1 MQIHLS
7 FIWSVIKKI
16 WWFKA
21 GRPLRVSFDLTIAVA
36 VGFFELNFKGKNPTA
51 KANASLLQIQMNRY
65 AAARLKSTL
74 FLKLVCVA
82 FLTHKRTHLALRY
95 YETKE

>member
-7 FIWSVIKKI
+7 FIWSVLEKVG
-16 WWFKA
+16 WFKA
-21 GRPLRVSFDLTIAVA
+21 VRLLRVSFDLTIAVA

-65 AAARLKSTL
+65 TANRLKSTL

-82 FLTHKRTHLALRY
+82 FLIHKRTHLALR
-95 YETKE
+95 

>member
-1 MQIHLS
+1 MKIHLS

-21 GRPLRVSFDLTIAVA
+21 GRPLRGSFDLTIAA
-36 VGFFELNFKGKNPTA
+36 
-51 KANASLLQIQMNRY
+51 LLQIQMNHY
-65 AAARLKSTL
+65 AANRLKSTL

-82 FLTHKRTHLALRY
+82 FLTHKRTYLALR
-95 YETKE
+95 